1 MRYCQHCCQTVTLP
15 VYKKHKEEFYDA
27 RSKQWAGAHR
37 STEEKNWRIPD
48 PSLDVEDDE
57 IIFDAINSTGTHFY

>member
-1 MRYCQHCCQTVTLP
+1 